1 MANNSDS
8 SGSLPPSTE
17 IERLNN
23 RVAALEEQNVEMT
36 FQFLQART
44 KRRRWKRSFLR
55 LAGKYLRLKERYSV
69 VLEERNRLAGGGN
82 GGGNN

>member
-1 MANNSDS
+1 MADNSDS
-8 SGSLPPSTE
+8 SDARSPNTE

-44 KRRRWKRSFLR
+44 KRRRWKRSFFR